1 MQAQERLL
9 AAKIPDAAVDA
20 RLLLEYVTGLSAAV
34 CLAKDGEDLPPETQ
48 QAYTEA
54 VDKRT
59 QRIPLQHITGEQD
72 FYGRTF
78 RVSPAVLVPRQDTE
92 VLVERALAFAR
103 DGMRILDLCTGSGCI
118 LISMLLERPGLA
130 GVGTDIS
137 EDALA
142 VAKENAA
149 RLGAEAELRQG
160 DLFDALRAGEM
171 FDIIVSNPPYISPA
185 EIATLSPEVKD
196 HDPRMA
202 LDGGEDGLDFYRRI
216 AQEAGVYLAPGG
228 RMFLEIGCDQWNDVK
243 AILEDA
249 GWKDVCLKKD
259 LAGLDRVVE
268 AGK

>member
-1 MQAQERLL
+1 MTFREARMQAQERLL

-149 RLGAEAELRQG
+149 RLGAEAEQASVTR
-160 DLFDALRAGEM
+160 
-171 FDIIVSNPPYISPA
+171 
-185 EIATLSPEVKD
+185 
-196 HDPRMA
+196 
-202 LDGGEDGLDFYRRI
+202 
-216 AQEAGVYLAPGG
+216 
-228 RMFLEIGCDQWNDVK
+228 
-243 AILEDA
+243 
-249 GWKDVCLKKD
+249 LK
-259 LAGLDRVVE
+259 
-268 AGK
+268 